1 MLNHHQIEAVEKLSN
16 GKILCGGVGSG
27 KSRTA
32 LAYFITKECGGSVD
46 PLNRYEITKS
56 KDLYIITTAKKRNS
70 LDWLKEC
77 ALFGIS
83 TNQDDNPLGISVQID
98 SWNNLKKYVG
108 VKDSFFIF
116 DEQRLVGYGAWV
128 KAFLKI
134 SKDNHWILLSATPGD
149 TWMDYLPVFL
159 ANGFY
164 RNKTEFI
171 EEHVIYAHHTNFPK
185 ILKYVKQGVL
195 QRNRDALLVDL
206 PVDRHTVRQWKRHN
220 LPYDSA
226 LMDKVWKERWN
237 PFSDEPIRTVSELF
251 YLMRKVANTHES
263 RLESILELLRGTP
276 RLIVFYNFDYELDIL
291 RSLSDVTTVAEWNGH
306 KHEEVPTCDSWVYL
320 VQYQAGAEAWNCI
333 TTDTI
338 VFYSLNY
345 SYRMLEQ
352 AAGRI
357 DRMNTPYVNLKYHIL
372 MSSSQIDLAIWQA
385 VQSKKTFNERKS
397 KLAAGFLRDHRVENK

>member
-1 MLNHHQIEAVEKLSN
+1 MLNRHQLKAVEDLQN
-16 GKILCGGVGSG
+16 GKILCGDVGSG

-32 LAYFITKECGGSVD
+32 LAYFISKECGGSVD
-46 PLNRYEITKS
+46 PLNRYEIKTA

-83 TNQDDNPLGISVQID
+83 TDQDDNPLGISVQVD

-108 VKDSFFIF
+108 VKNGFFIF
-116 DEQRLVGYGAWV
+116 DEQRLVGSGAWV
-128 KAFLKI
+128 KSFLKI
-134 SKDNHWILLSATPGD
+134 AKDNHWILLSATPGD

-195 QRNRDALLVDL
+195 QRNREALLVDL
-206 PVDRHTVRQWKRHN
+206 PVDRHTTRHWVKHS
-220 LPYDSA
+220 LDHDKD
-226 LMDKVWKERWN
+226 LMRLVWKDRWN
-237 PFSDEPIRTVSELF
+237 PFTDEPIRTVSELF
-251 YLMRKVANTHES
+251 YLMRKVANTNES
-263 RLESILELLRGTP
+263 RLESILELLKGTP
-276 RLIVFYNFDYELDIL
+276 RLIVFYNFDYELDLL
-291 RSLSDVTTVAEWNGH
+291 RSLSEVTTVAEWNGH
-306 KHEEVPTCDSWVYL
+306 KHEEVPEGDEWVYL

-357 DRMNTPYVNLKYHIL
+357 DRMNTPYTDLWYHIL

-385 VQSKKTFNERKS
+385 IQSKKTFNERKS
-397 KLAAGFLRDHRVENK
+397 KLAAAFMRSSRVENT

>member
-1 MLNHHQIEAVEKLSN
+1 MLNHHQLKAVEDLQN
-16 GKILCGGVGSG
+16 GKILCGDVGSG

-32 LAYFITKECGGSVD
+32 LAYFISKECGGSVD
-46 PLNRYEITKS
+46 PLNRYEIKTA

-83 TNQDDNPLGISVQID
+83 TDQDDNPLGISVQVD
-98 SWNNLKKYVG
+98 SWNNLRKYVG
-108 VKDSFFIF
+108 VKNGFFIF
-116 DEQRLVGYGAWV
+116 DEQRLVGSGAWV
-128 KAFLKI
+128 KSFLKI
-134 SKDNHWILLSATPGD
+134 AKDNHWILLSATPGD

-195 QRNRDALLVDL
+195 QRNREALLVDL
-206 PVDRHTVRQWKRHN
+206 PVDRHTTRHWVKHSLDHDKDLMRRIWK
-220 LPYDSA
+220 D
-226 LMDKVWKERWN
+226 RWN
-237 PFSDEPIRTVSELF
+237 PFADEPIRTVSELF
-251 YLMRKVANTHES
+251 YLMRKVTNTHES
-263 RLESILELLRGTP
+263 RLESILELLKGTP

-291 RSLSDVTTVAEWNGH
+291 RSLSEVTTVAEWNGH
-306 KHEEVPTCDSWVYL
+306 KHEEVPEGDEWVYL

-338 VFYSLNY
+338 LFYSLNY

-357 DRMNTPYVNLKYHIL
+357 DRMNTPYKDLWYHIL

-385 VQSKKTFNERKS
+385 IQSKKTFNERKS
-397 KLAAGFLRDHRVENK
+397 KLAAAFMSGSRVKNT